1 MLNLFVPR
9 SRVTMRA
16 TYHRVKSCCDRE
28 TTCDTCKPP
37 LALAG
42 EPVVIGVTAY
52 VLSISAVSEVEMVP
66 LKKLNSPHNTAKL
79 PIFIYLFLSCSALKQ
94 ANAAK
99 FSASVLYHVTSPRPV
114 FPVL

>member
-1 MLNLFVPR
+1 MTLA
-9 SRVTMRA
+9 S
-16 TYHRVKSCCDRE
+16 
-28 TTCDTCKPP
+28 PP

-66 LKKLNSPHNTAKL
+66 LKKLNSPHDTAKL
-79 PIFIYLFLSCSALKQ
+79 PIYVYLVLSCSAFKR

-99 FSASVLYHVTSPRPV
+99 FGASVLYHVTCPPPV
-114 FPVL
+114 FPVLSYSTSFVL

>member
-1 MLNLFVPR
+1 
-9 SRVTMRA
+9 MRA

-66 LKKLNSPHNTAKL
+66 PKKLHSPHDTAKL
-79 PIFIYLFLSCSALKQ
+79 PIYICSCPVQPENKQMLQSSALLC
-94 ANAAK
+94 
-99 FSASVLYHVTSPRPV
+99 SIT
-114 FPVL
+114 